1 MNTDLTEGSITKS
14 MIIFALPL
22 IFGNMLQQLY
32 NVVDTYIVGQF
43 LGASSLAGVG
53 ASYSIVTFITSL
65 ILGLCMGAGV
75 LFSMLF
81 GAKKYHEMKNSFFVS
96 FIFIGIVSL
105 VIMFLSLMFID
116 PLLNFMNIPEN
127 IYKLTKDY
135 LIVIFWG
142 IFFTFLYNYFASLL
156 RALGDSKTPLLFL
169 GVSTICNIVLDI
181 LFVLYVSKDVRSV
194 AYATVISQA
203 ISAISMI
210 IYSFYKKHEYI
221 PQKDNIYFDK
231 AIFNKFISYSL
242 LTCIQQSVMNF
253 GIMLVQG
260 IVNSFGVDVIAG
272 FSTAVKID
280 TFAYMPVQDF
290 GNAFSTFIAQNS
302 GAKKED
308 RVKKG
313 LTTATMISIIF
324 CILISIV
331 IFMFAGELMMIFL
344 KAKEVKAINVGI
356 QYLRIEG
363 ACYIGIG
370 ILFLWYGFYRGI
382 GKPFI
387 SVVLTVISLGVRV
400 VLSYTLSQ
408 VPSIG
413 VLGIWWSIP
422 IGWFLADM
430 TGLIYYRYKIAS
442 HKSLSFFS

>member
-1 MNTDLTEGSITKS
+1 MNRDLTEGSITKS

-43 LGASSLAGVG
+43 LGASALAGVG

-65 ILGLCMGAGV
+65 ILGLCMGAGI

-81 GAKKYHEMKNSFFVS
+81 GAKKYFEMKNSFFIS
-96 FIFIGIVSL
+96 FVFIGILSL
-105 VIMFLSLMFID
+105 IIMFISMIFID
-116 PLLNFMNIPEN
+116 PLLHFMNIPDN
-127 IYKLTKDY
+127 IYILTHNY
-135 LIVIFWG
+135 LIIIFAG

-156 RALGDSKTPLLFL
+156 RALGDSRTPLLFL
-169 GVSTICNIVLDI
+169 GVSTVCNIVLDVI
-181 LFVLYVSKDVRSV
+181 FVLYILQDVRSV
-194 AYATVISQA
+194 AYATVISQG

-210 IYSFYKKHEYI
+210 IYSFYKKKEYI
-221 PQKDNIYFDK
+221 PHKENIFFDK
-231 AIFNKFISYSL
+231 SIFNKFISYSL

-260 IVNSFGVDVIAG
+260 IVNSFGVNVIAG

-313 LTTATMISIIF
+313 LKVACSISITF
-324 CILISIV
+324 CIFISFV
-331 IFMFAGELMMIFL
+331 IFMFASDFMKIFL
-344 KAKEVKAINVGI
+344 KASEIEAINVGI

-400 VLSYTLSQ
+400 VLSYTLSKI
-408 VPSIG
+408 PSIG

-422 IGWFLADM
+422 IGWFLADI
-430 TGLIYYRYKIAS
+430 TGLLYYRFKLVEN
-442 HKSLSFFS
+442 KSL

>member
-1 MNTDLTEGSITKS
+1 MNRDLTEGSITKS
-14 MIIFALPL
+14 MILFALPL

-43 LGASSLAGVG
+43 LGASALAGVG
-53 ASYSIVTFITSL
+53 ASYSIITFITSL
-65 ILGLCMGAGV
+65 ILGLCMGAGI

-81 GAKKYHEMKNSFFVS
+81 GAKKYSEMKNSFVIS

-105 VIMFLSLMFID
+105 IIMFMSILFID
-116 PLLNFMNIPEN
+116 PLLHFMNIPDN
-127 IYKLTKDY
+127 IYTLTHNY
-135 LIVIFWG
+135 LIVIFIG

-156 RALGDSKTPLLFL
+156 RALGDSRTPLLFL
-169 GVSTICNIVLDI
+169 AVSTICNIVLDI
-181 LFVLYVSKDVRSV
+181 VFVLYILQDVKSV
-194 AYATVISQA
+194 AYATIISQA
-203 ISAISMI
+203 ISAITMI
-210 IYSFYKKHEYI
+210 IYSFYKKKEYI
-221 PQKDNIYFDK
+221 PHKENIFFDK
-231 AIFNKFISYSL
+231 SIFNKFISYSL

-260 IVNSFGVDVIAG
+260 IVNSFGVNVIAG

-313 LTTATMISIIF
+313 LKVACSVSIAF
-324 CILISIV
+324 CILISFV
-331 IFMFAGELMMIFL
+331 IFMFAGQFMKIFL
-344 KAKEVKAINVGI
+344 RASEIEAINVGI

-387 SVVLTVISLGVRV
+387 SVVLTIISLGVRV

-408 VPSIG
+408 IPSIG
-413 VLGIWWSIP
+413 VIGIWWSIP
-422 IGWFLADM
+422 IGWFLADI
-430 TGLIYYRYKIAS
+430 TGLLYYRFKFVEN
-442 HKSLSFFS
+442 KSL